1 MNLYAS
7 FVLVLRILIM
17 MFEKIVLPYEKGAL
31 APYISEETMMYHYDK
46 HHQAY
51 TDKLNQLIEN
61 TEFAGQDIVAIV
73 KNSSWA
79 LYNNAAQFWN
89 HNFFWN
95 CLSPKYDQVPT
106 GKLAKLIDQNFGS
119 FASFKE
125 EFISS
130 AVGNFGS
137 GWTWLVLNQEGKL
150 EILNMSNAQNP
161 LHLPVK
167 ILFWVDV
174 WEHAYY
180 IDVRNNRWAY
190 LENIFH
196 IINWEFVAENLGT

>member
-1 MNLYAS
+1 
-7 FVLVLRILIM
+7 M
-17 MFEKIVLPYEKGAL
+17 MFEKIALPYEKDAL

-51 TDKLNQLIEN
+51 TDRLNQLIEN
-61 TEFAGQDIVAIV
+61 TEFAGQDIITIV

-95 CLSPKYDQVPT
+95 CLSPKYDQVPSE
-106 GKLAKLIDQNFGS
+106 KLAELIDQNFGS

-130 AVGNFGS
+130 AVANFGS
-137 GWTWLVLNQEGKL
+137 GWTWLVLNEEGKL

-196 IINWEFVAENLGT
+196 IINWEFVAENLG

>member
-1 MNLYAS
+1 
-7 FVLVLRILIM
+7 

-51 TDKLNQLIEN
+51 TDRLNQLIEN
-61 TEFAGQDIVAIV
+61 TEFAGQDIITIV

-95 CLSPKYDQVPT
+95 CLSPKYDQVPSE
-106 GKLAKLIDQNFGS
+106 KLAELIDQNFGS

-130 AVGNFGS
+130 AVANFGS

-161 LHLPVK
+161 LHLSVK

-196 IINWEFVAENLGT
+196 IINWEFVAENLG

>member
-61 TEFAGQDIVAIV
+61 TEFAGQDIVTIV
-73 KNSSWA
+73 KNSSWV

-89 HNFFWN
+89 HNFFWK
-95 CLSPKYDQVPT
+95 CLSPKYDQVPS
-106 GKLAKLIDQNFGS
+106 GNLAELIDQNFGS

-130 AVGNFGS
+130 AVANFGS

-196 IINWEFVAENLGT
+196 IINWEFVAENLGA

>member
-1 MNLYAS
+1 
-7 FVLVLRILIM
+7 M
-17 MFEKIVLPYEKGAL
+17 MFEKIVLPYEKCAL
-31 APYISEETMMYHYDK
+31 APYISEETMVYHYDK

-51 TDKLNQLIEN
+51 TDRLNQLIEN
-61 TEFAGQDIVAIV
+61 TEFAGQDIITIV

-95 CLSPKYDQVPT
+95 CLSPKYDQVPSE
-106 GKLAKLIDQNFGS
+106 KLAELIDQNFGS

-130 AVGNFGS
+130 AVANFGS

-161 LHLPVK
+161 LHLSVK

-196 IINWEFVAENLGT
+196 IINWEFVAENLG

>member
-1 MNLYAS
+1 M
-7 FVLVLRILIM
+7 I
-17 MFEKIVLPYEKGAL
+17 FEKIVLPYEKGAL

-51 TDKLNQLIEN
+51 TDRLNQLIEN
-61 TEFAGQDIVAIV
+61 TEFAGQDIITIV

-89 HNFFWN
+89 HNFFWK
-95 CLSPKYDQVPT
+95 CLSPKYDQVPSE
-106 GKLAKLIDQNFGS
+106 KLAELIDQNFGS

-150 EILNMSNAQNP
+150 EILNTSNAQNP

-196 IINWEFVAENLGT
+196 IINWEFVTENLED

>member
-17 MFEKIVLPYEKGAL
+17 IFEKIVLPYEKGAL
-31 APYISEETMMYHYDK
+31 APYISEETMTYHYDK

-51 TDKLNQLIEN
+51 TDKLNQLVEN

-95 CLSPKYDQVPT
+95 CLSPKYDQVPSE
-106 GKLAKLIDQNFGS
+106 KLAELIDQNFGS

-130 AVGNFGS
+130 AVANFGS

-196 IINWEFVAENLGT
+196 IINWEFVAENLG

>member
-1 MNLYAS
+1 
-7 FVLVLRILIM
+7 
-17 MFEKIVLPYEKGAL
+17 MFEKIVLPYEKCAL
-31 APYISEETMMYHYDK
+31 APYISEETMVYHYDK

-51 TDKLNQLIEN
+51 TDRLNQLIEN
-61 TEFAGQDIVAIV
+61 TEFAGQDIITIV

-95 CLSPKYDQVPT
+95 CLSPKYDQVPSE
-106 GKLAKLIDQNFGS
+106 KLAELIDQNFGS

-130 AVGNFGS
+130 AVANFGS

-161 LHLPVK
+161 LHLSVK

-196 IINWEFVAENLGT
+196 IINWEFVAENLG

>member
-7 FVLVLRILIM
+7 FVLVLRILII

-51 TDKLNQLIEN
+51 TDKLNQLVEN
-61 TEFAGQDIVAIV
+61 TEFAGQDIITIV

-89 HNFFWN
+89 HNFFWK
-95 CLSPKYDQVPT
+95 CLSPKYDQIPSE
-106 GKLAKLIDQNFGS
+106 KLAELIDQNFGS

-125 EFISS
+125 AFISS

-161 LHLPVK
+161 LHLLVK

-196 IINWEFVAENLGT
+196 IINWEFVAENLG

>member
-1 MNLYAS
+1 
-7 FVLVLRILIM
+7 
-17 MFEKIVLPYEKGAL
+17 MFEKIALPYEKGAL

-51 TDKLNQLIEN
+51 TDKLNQLVEN
-61 TEFAGQDIVAIV
+61 TEFAGKDIVTIV

-95 CLSPKYDQVPT
+95 CLSPKYDQVPSE
-106 GKLAKLIDQNFGS
+106 KLAELIDQNFGS

-130 AVGNFGS
+130 AVANFGS

-196 IINWEFVAENLGT
+196 IINWEFVAENLG

>member
-1 MNLYAS
+1 
-7 FVLVLRILIM
+7 

-51 TDKLNQLIEN
+51 TDKLNQLVEN

-73 KNSSWA
+73 KKSSWA

-89 HNFFWN
+89 HNFFWK
-95 CLSPKYDQVPT
+95 CLSPKYDQLPSE
-106 GKLAKLIDQNFGS
+106 KLAELVDQNFGS

-130 AVGNFGS
+130 AVANFGS

-196 IINWEFVAENLGT
+196 IINWEFVAENLG

>member
-1 MNLYAS
+1 
-7 FVLVLRILIM
+7 M

-61 TEFAGQDIVAIV
+61 TEFAGQDIITIV

-95 CLSPKYDQVPT
+95 CLSPKYDQLPSE
-106 GKLAKLIDQNFGS
+106 KLAELVDQNFGS

-130 AVGNFGS
+130 AVANFGS

-196 IINWEFVAENLGT
+196 IINWEFVAENLG

>member
-1 MNLYAS
+1 MT
-7 FVLVLRILIM
+7 FQ
-17 MFEKIVLPYEKGAL
+17 KIALPYPKDAL
-31 APYISEETMMYHYDK
+31 APYISEETMSYHYEK

-51 TDKLNQLIEN
+51 AGKLNQLIEN
-61 TEFAGQDIVAIV
+61 TDFAGKDIVDIV
-73 KNSSWA
+73 KTSNWA

-95 CLSPKYDQVPT
+95 CLSPKHDQVPS
-106 GKLAKLIDQNFGS
+106 GKLAELIDQNFWS

-125 EFISS
+125 QFISS

-167 ILFWVDV
+167 ILLGVDV
-174 WEHAYY
+174 REHAYY
-180 IDVRNNRWAY
+180 IDTRNNRGAY
-190 LENIFH
+190 LENFFH
-196 IINWEFVAENLGT
+196 VINWGFVAENLG

>member
-7 FVLVLRILIM
+7 FVLVLRILII

-51 TDKLNQLIEN
+51 TDKLNQLVEN
-61 TEFAGQDIVAIV
+61 TEFAGQDIITIV

-95 CLSPKYDQVPT
+95 CLSPKYDQLPSE
-106 GKLAKLIDQNFGS
+106 KLAELVDQNFGS

-125 EFISS
+125 AFISS

-137 GWTWLVLNQEGKL
+137 GWTWLVLNQEWKL

-167 ILFWVDV
+167 ILVWVDV

-196 IINWEFVAENLGT
+196 IINWEFVAENLG

>member
-1 MNLYAS
+1 MT
-7 FVLVLRILIM
+7 FQ
-17 MFEKIVLPYEKGAL
+17 KIALPYPKDAL
-31 APYISEETMMYHYDK
+31 APYISEETMSYHYEK

-51 TDKLNQLIEN
+51 ADKLNQLIEN
-61 TEFAGQDIVAIV
+61 TDFAEKNIVDIV
-73 KNSSWA
+73 KNSNWA

-95 CLSPKYDQVPT
+95 CLSPKHDQVPS
-106 GKLAKLIDQNFGS
+106 GKLAELIDQNFGS

-125 EFISS
+125 QFISS

-167 ILFWVDV
+167 ILLGVDV
-174 WEHAYY
+174 REHAYY
-180 IDVRNNRWAY
+180 IDTRNNRGAY
-190 LENIFH
+190 LENFFH
-196 IINWEFVAENLGT
+196 VINWEFVAENLG

>member
-1 MNLYAS
+1 
-7 FVLVLRILIM
+7 M
-17 MFEKIVLPYEKGAL
+17 MFEKILLPYEKGAL

-61 TEFAGQDIVAIV
+61 TEFARQDIVTIV

-89 HNFFWN
+89 HNFFWK
-95 CLSPKYDQVPT
+95 CLSPKCDQIPS
-106 GKLAKLIDQNFGS
+106 GELAELIDQNFGS

-196 IINWEFVAENLGT
+196 IINWEFVAENLG

>member
-61 TEFAGQDIVAIV
+61 TEFAGQDIITIV

-95 CLSPKYDQVPT
+95 CLSPKYDQLPSE
-106 GKLAKLIDQNFGS
+106 KLAELVDQNFGS

-130 AVGNFGS
+130 AVANFGS

-196 IINWEFVAENLGT
+196 IINWEFVAENLG

>member
-1 MNLYAS
+1 
-7 FVLVLRILIM
+7 

-51 TDKLNQLIEN
+51 TDKLNQLVEN

-95 CLSPKYDQVPT
+95 CLSPKYDQVPSE
-106 GKLAKLIDQNFGS
+106 KLAELIDQNFGS

-196 IINWEFVAENLGT
+196 IINWEFVAENLG

>member
-1 MNLYAS
+1 MNLYA
-7 FVLVLRILIM
+7 FVVLILRILIM
-17 MFEKIVLPYEKGAL
+17 MFEKIALPYEKGAL

-51 TDKLNQLIEN
+51 TDKLNQLVEN
-61 TEFAGQDIVAIV
+61 TEFAGKDIVTIV

-95 CLSPKYDQVPT
+95 CLSPKYDQVPSE
-106 GKLAKLIDQNFGS
+106 KLAELIDQNFGS

-130 AVGNFGS
+130 AVANFGS

-196 IINWEFVAENLGT
+196 IINWEFVAENLG

>member
-1 MNLYAS
+1 MV
-7 FVLVLRILIM
+7 FQ
-17 MFEKIVLPYEKGAL
+17 KIALPYPKDAL
-31 APYISEETMMYHYDK
+31 APYISEETMSYHYEK

-51 TDKLNQLIEN
+51 ADKLNQLIEN
-61 TEFAGQDIVAIV
+61 TDFAEKNIVDIV
-73 KNSSWA
+73 KNSNWA

-95 CLSPKYDQVPT
+95 CLSSKHDQVPS
-106 GKLAKLIDQNFGS
+106 GKLAELIDQNFGS

-125 EFISS
+125 QFVSS

-167 ILFWVDV
+167 ILLGVDV
-174 WEHAYY
+174 REHAYY
-180 IDVRNNRWAY
+180 IDTRNNRGAY
-190 LENIFH
+190 LENFFH
-196 IINWEFVAENLGT
+196 VINWDFVAENLG

>member
-1 MNLYAS
+1 MNLYA
-7 FVLVLRILIM
+7 FVVLVLRILII

-51 TDKLNQLIEN
+51 TDKLNQLVEN

-95 CLSPKYDQVPT
+95 CLSPKYDQVPSE
-106 GKLAKLIDQNFGS
+106 KLAELIDQNFGS

-130 AVGNFGS
+130 AVANFGS

-196 IINWEFVAENLGT
+196 IINWEFVAENLG

>member
-1 MNLYAS
+1 
-7 FVLVLRILIM
+7 

-51 TDKLNQLIEN
+51 TDRLNQLIEN
-61 TEFAGQDIVAIV
+61 TEFAGQDIITIV

-95 CLSPKYDQVPT
+95 CLSPKYDQLPSE
-106 GKLAKLIDQNFGS
+106 KLAERVDQNFGS

-130 AVGNFGS
+130 AVANFGS

-150 EILNMSNAQNP
+150 EVLNMSNAQNP

-190 LENIFH
+190 LENMFH
-196 IINWEFVAENLGT
+196 IINWEFVAENLG

>member
-1 MNLYAS
+1 MV
-7 FVLVLRILIM
+7 FQ
-17 MFEKIVLPYEKGAL
+17 KIALPYPKDAL
-31 APYISEETMMYHYDK
+31 APYISEETMSYHYEK

-51 TDKLNQLIEN
+51 ADKLNQLIEN
-61 TEFAGQDIVAIV
+61 TDFAGKDIVDIV
-73 KNSSWA
+73 KNSNWA

-95 CLSPKYDQVPT
+95 CLSPKHDQVPS
-106 GKLAKLIDQNFGS
+106 GKLAELIDQDFGS

-125 EFISS
+125 QFIFS

-167 ILFWVDV
+167 ILLGVDV
-174 WEHAYY
+174 REHAYY
-180 IDVRNNRWAY
+180 IDTRNNRGAY
-190 LENIFH
+190 LENFFH
-196 IINWEFVAENLGT
+196 VINWDFVAENLG

>member
-1 MNLYAS
+1 LNLYA
-7 FVLVLRILIM
+7 FVVLVLRILIM

-51 TDKLNQLIEN
+51 TDKLNQLVEN

-95 CLSPKYDQVPT
+95 CLSPKYDQVPSE
-106 GKLAKLIDQNFGS
+106 KLAELIDQNFGS

-130 AVGNFGS
+130 AVANFGS

-196 IINWEFVAENLGT
+196 IINWEFVAENLG

>member
-1 MNLYAS
+1 MNLYA
-7 FVLVLRILIM
+7 FVVLVLRILIM

-51 TDKLNQLIEN
+51 TDKLNQLVEN

-95 CLSPKYDQVPT
+95 CLSPKYDQVPSE
-106 GKLAKLIDQNFGS
+106 KLAELIDQNFGS

-130 AVGNFGS
+130 AVANFGS

-196 IINWEFVAENLGT
+196 IINWEFVAENLG

>member
-1 MNLYAS
+1 MT
-7 FVLVLRILIM
+7 FQ
-17 MFEKIVLPYEKGAL
+17 KIALPYPKDAL
-31 APYISEETMMYHYDK
+31 APYISEETMSYHYEK

-51 TDKLNQLIEN
+51 ADKLNQLIEN
-61 TEFAGQDIVAIV
+61 TDFAAKNIVDIV
-73 KNSSWA
+73 KNSNWA

-95 CLSPKYDQVPT
+95 CLSPKHDQVPS
-106 GKLAKLIDQNFGS
+106 GKLAELIDQNFGS

-125 EFISS
+125 QFIFS

-167 ILFWVDV
+167 ILLGVDV
-174 WEHAYY
+174 REHAYY
-180 IDVRNNRWAY
+180 IDTRNNRGAY
-190 LENIFH
+190 LENFFH
-196 IINWEFVAENLGT
+196 VINWDFVAENLG

>member
-1 MNLYAS
+1 
-7 FVLVLRILIM
+7 M
-17 MFEKIVLPYEKGAL
+17 MFEKIVLPYEKDAL

-51 TDKLNQLIEN
+51 TDKLNQLVEN

-89 HNFFWN
+89 HNFFWK
-95 CLSPKYDQVPT
+95 CLSPKCDQIPS

-196 IINWEFVAENLGT
+196 IINWEFVAENLG

>member
-1 MNLYAS
+1 
-7 FVLVLRILIM
+7 

-51 TDKLNQLIEN
+51 TDKLNQLVEN

-89 HNFFWN
+89 HNFFWK
-95 CLSPKYDQVPT
+95 CLSPKYDQIPSE
-106 GKLAKLIDQNFGS
+106 KLAELIDQNFGS

-125 EFISS
+125 AFISS

-196 IINWEFVAENLGT
+196 IINWEFVAENLG

>member
-1 MNLYAS
+1 MT
-7 FVLVLRILIM
+7 FQ
-17 MFEKIVLPYEKGAL
+17 KIALPYPKDAL
-31 APYISEETMMYHYDK
+31 APYISEETMSYHYEK

-51 TDKLNQLIEN
+51 ADKLNQLIEN
-61 TEFAGQDIVAIV
+61 TDFSGKDIVDII
-73 KNSSWA
+73 KNSNWA

-95 CLSPKYDQVPT
+95 CLSPKHDQVPS
-106 GKLAKLIDQNFGS
+106 GKLAELIDQNFWS

-125 EFISS
+125 QFISS

-150 EILNMSNAQNP
+150 EILNMLNAQNP

-167 ILFWVDV
+167 ILLGVDV
-174 WEHAYY
+174 REHAYY
-180 IDVRNNRWAY
+180 IDTRNNRGAY
-190 LENIFH
+190 LENFFH
-196 IINWEFVAENLGT
+196 VINWDFVAENLG

>member
-1 MNLYAS
+1 MNLYA
-7 FVLVLRILIM
+7 FVVLVLRILIM

-51 TDKLNQLIEN
+51 TDKLNQLVEN

-95 CLSPKYDQVPT
+95 CLSPKHDQVPSE
-106 GKLAKLIDQNFGS
+106 KLAELIDQNFGS

-130 AVGNFGS
+130 AVANFGS

-196 IINWEFVAENLGT
+196 IINWEFVAENLG

>member
-1 MNLYAS
+1 MNLYA
-7 FVLVLRILIM
+7 FVVLILRILIM

-51 TDKLNQLIEN
+51 TDKLNQLVEN

-89 HNFFWN
+89 HNFFWK
-95 CLSPKYDQVPT
+95 CLSPKYDQIPSE
-106 GKLAKLIDQNFGS
+106 KLAELIDQNFGS

-130 AVGNFGS
+130 AVANFGS

-196 IINWEFVAENLGT
+196 IINWEFVAENLG

>member
-1 MNLYAS
+1 MV
-7 FVLVLRILIM
+7 FQ
-17 MFEKIVLPYEKGAL
+17 KIALPYPKDAL
-31 APYISEETMMYHYDK
+31 APYISEETMSYHYEK

-51 TDKLNQLIEN
+51 ADKLNQLIEN
-61 TEFAGQDIVAIV
+61 TDFAEKNIVDIV
-73 KNSSWA
+73 KNSNWA

-95 CLSPKYDQVPT
+95 CLSPKHDQVPS
-106 GKLAKLIDQNFGS
+106 GKLAELIDQDFGS

-125 EFISS
+125 QFISS

-150 EILNMSNAQNP
+150 EILNTSNAQNP

-167 ILFWVDV
+167 ILLGVDV
-174 WEHAYY
+174 REHAYY
-180 IDVRNNRWAY
+180 IDTRNNRGAY
-190 LENIFH
+190 LENFFH
-196 IINWEFVAENLGT
+196 VINWDFVAENLE